1 MARYNKSNGKYHISG
16 KTFSQLMGTR
26 AQVWHGTAYK
36 TSGGLTKNDLTQNKN
51 GRIVSKSK
59 HTSAKKEKR
68 LIKHG
73 FGTKKGK
80 FGFVKMNSHSKTKR
94 TRGGAPYGN
103 SYSPAAVAAYRSNIS
118 NDVQFEAGNASGGSR
133 KRRGGKGYGWLN
145 GSNSLQFQAGNSS
158 GGSRKRRG
166 GKGYGW
172 LNGSNS
178 VQFQAGNA
186 SGGSRKRRGGKGYG
200 WLNGSNGVQFQAGNA
215 SE

>member
-172 LNGSNS
+172 LNGSN
-178 VQFQAGNA
+178 
-186 SGGSRKRRGGKGYG
+186 
-200 WLNGSNGVQFQAGNA
+200 GVQFQAGNA